1 MNHVCSDQ
9 TRHSR
14 VSRAFLTHSF
24 SISLACGCFS
34 FLALSRSK
42 NRSLSRPSASPSLS
56 EIIVWCWNGSSFLS
70 FSASCRKRMKAEQVN
85 FDICQWSKWQSVIY
99 CLFFFSP
106 QPGALLPARHLSPPG
121 RHSFASERSARPGYW
136 CWSCE
141 GWGKEG
147 HLKFFISF
155 CCLFWSKIL
164 DPTSNKLQDTTSVYI
179 HKYRHDVEPVQ
190 QFFFIIFT

>member
-70 FSASCRKRMKAEQVN
+70 FSASCRKRMKGEQVN

-99 CLFFFSP
+99 CLFF
-106 QPGALLPARHLSPPG
+106 LTTARS
-121 RHSFASERSARPGYW
+121 SSARKTSFST
-136 CWSCE
+136 WSAFFCIWAISKARLLVLVL
-141 GWGKEG
+141 WGLGQRGTFLIFNLILLFVLVQDPWPNIKQTSG
-147 HLKFFISF
+147 HHK
-155 CCLFWSKIL
+155 CLYS
-164 DPTSNKLQDTTSVYI
+164 
-179 HKYRHDVEPVQ
+179 
-190 QFFFIIFT
+190 